1 MSGKGT
7 TEDKEAIKKAKRMSM
22 SYMAL
27 TSTSQSFEEF
37 RKAGASD
44 FVAGLGAV
52 GTMLAT

>member
-1 MSGKGT
+1 
-7 TEDKEAIKKAKRMSM
+7 MSM